1 MSEVTGILEEKI
13 PLPPDVQADFYL
25 SSMRQIIP
33 YTFPIANYSQEETQI
48 KGQRHLTVS
57 LYLQNE
63 GGGGIE
69 LKFRTALNLKT

>member
-48 KGQRHLTVS
+48 KGQRCLTVS
-57 LYLQNE
+57 IYLQNE
-63 GGGGIE
+63 GGGVGE
-69 LKFRTALNLKT
+69 LGRNSELH

>member
-48 KGQRHLTVS
+48 KGQRRLTVS

-63 GGGGIE
+63 GSGGGVLGWNSE
-69 LKFRTALNLKT
+69 LH